1 MAQEWSTQPSALEPI
16 LKRRFYSSYKDTGQL
31 VSAPPVLAQ
40 GDKKGEVQDHGVYQE
55 AGIMFFLVTSM
66 WDWESAPEFP
76 DLPC

>member
-16 LKRRFYSSYKDTGQL
+16 LKRFYSSYKDTGQL